1 MNKLLIFILISF
13 LLNNCSLNK
22 NSKLWNEKEKIE
34 NENKNLKKILVEK
47 ENVVSELNASL
58 KLNLS
63 KSQNNKKTNNKL
75 NNFGSLEYEGH
86 LNKIATHKFSK
97 FENFAQSNFEPLF
110 LDNGLIFFN
119 KKGDIIRIDE
129 NKKISWKKNYYS
141 KNEKKLN
148 PILSFSLVSNNLIV
162 ADNVSKIFSINSN
175 SGDLMW
181 SKKSD
186 YPFNSEIKIKDNKFF
201 VVDYKNTLRCF
212 YINDG
217 SECWNVQTEDS
228 FTVSK
233 SKFSLIIKDNLIIF
247 NNSIGDITA
256 VDISSGLIQWQLPT
270 QKSTITNETYNFNY
284 SKLISDGNSIYFSN
298 NKDQFYSVDLKTG
311 TTNWINEINSI
322 LTPIIVDDFIFT
334 VSNSGHLFTL
344 QNKQGNIIK
353 INNLYKNYDQKKRKN
368 LKPTGFSIGSN
379 KLYLSNSD
387 GSLIIIN
394 LNSGDVLKAEKVAR
408 NFISKPYIQGGNLFV
423 VKNGSIIQYD

>member
-34 NENKNLKKILVEK
+34 NSNKNLKKILVEK
-47 ENVVSELNASL
+47 ESVINELNSSL
-58 KLNLS
+58 KLDLS
-63 KSQNNKKTNNKL
+63 KSQNNQNTNNKL
-75 NNFGSLEYEGH
+75 NNFGSLKYEGY

-97 FENFAQSNFEPLF
+97 FENFEQSNFEPLF
-110 LDNGLIFFN
+110 LNDGLIFFN
-119 KKGDIIRIDE
+119 KKGDIIRINE
-129 NKKISWKKNYYS
+129 NKKVLWKKNYYS

-162 ADNVSKIFSINSN
+162 ADNVSRIFSINSN
-175 SGDLMW
+175 SGDLIW
-181 SKKSD
+181 TNKSD
-186 YPFNSEIKIKDNKFF
+186 YPFNSEIKINDNKFF
-201 VVDYKNTLRCF
+201 VIDYKNTLRCF
-212 YINDG
+212 YIKDG

-233 SKFSLIIKDNLIIF
+233 SKFSLIIKDNLVIF

-270 QKSTITNETYNFNY
+270 QKSTITNETYNFNF
-284 SKLISDGNSIYFSN
+284 SRLISDGNSIYFSN
-298 NKDQFYSVDLKTG
+298 NKNQFYSVDLKTG

-322 LTPIIVDDFIFT
+322 LTPMIIDDFIFT
-334 VSNSGHLFTL
+334 ISNSGHLFTL
-344 QNKQGNIIK
+344 QKKRGNIIK
-353 INNLYKNYDQKKRKN
+353 INNLYKNYDKKKRKN

-387 GSLIIIN
+387 GNLIIVS
-394 LNSGDVLKAEKVAR
+394 LNSGEVFKLEKVAR
-408 NFISKPYIQGGNLFV
+408 NFISKPYIKDGNLFV

>member
-148 PILSFSLVSNNLIV
+148 PILSLSLVNNNLIV

-175 SGDLMW
+175 SGDLIW
-181 SKKSD
+181 SNKSD

-201 VVDYKNTLRCF
+201 VVDYKNILRCF
-212 YINDG
+212 YLNDG

-228 FTVSK
+228 FTVAK
-233 SKFSLIIKDNLIIF
+233 SKF
-247 NNSIGDITA
+247 
-256 VDISSGLIQWQLPT
+256 
-270 QKSTITNETYNFNY
+270 
-284 SKLISDGNSIYFSN
+284 
-298 NKDQFYSVDLKTG
+298 
-311 TTNWINEINSI
+311 
-322 LTPIIVDDFIFT
+322 
-334 VSNSGHLFTL
+334 
-344 QNKQGNIIK
+344 
-353 INNLYKNYDQKKRKN
+353 
-368 LKPTGFSIGSN
+368 
-379 KLYLSNSD
+379 
-387 GSLIIIN
+387 
-394 LNSGDVLKAEKVAR
+394 
-408 NFISKPYIQGGNLFV
+408 
-423 VKNGSIIQYD
+423 